1 MSEKSLTVDEVPSYV
16 AGRAALRGLVDPAT
30 LTVAEVGDGN
40 LNLVFVCTDAE
51 RRGLVLKQALPY
63 VRLVGPEWPMTEER
77 ATREAA
83 AITAHSAL
91 SDSVCRLIDFDRE
104 RHVMA
109 LEDLSDH
116 QVLRTRLN
124 AGGPHTGISEVIGR
138 YVADVAF
145 GTSWLALA
153 EEEFRRRAGAAI
165 NPELCLIT
173 EDLIFTEPYLGADR
187 NSVRPC
193 VAPLVARLQADQA
206 WVDAA
211 LGMKHRFLT
220 VQEALLHGDLHSGSV
235 FVRGHGGQLSVK
247 AFDSEFAFYG
257 PVGFDL
263 GLWWANLMFAGT
275 RAAALGDRPRAES
288 LFQSVGS
295 SWFSFRARMRELWS
309 GRRAPDKYPDSY
321 LAGWLRLIRQDGFG
335 FAGCEAARRTIGLA
349 KVSDLET
356 LDDPAYEVTATAMLL
371 LSRTLLVDRAVLTFD
386 DLTRACATI
395 PQSCASPPSAAT
407 SEPVR

>member
-1 MSEKSLTVDEVPSYV
+1 MGGTSLTVDEVPGYL

-40 LNLVFVCTDAE
+40 LNLVFVCADAE
-51 RRGLVLKQALPY
+51 GRGLVLKQALPY

-83 AITAHSAL
+83 AITAHCAL
-91 SDSVCRLIDFDRE
+91 SDSVCRLIDFDQE
-104 RHVMA
+104 RYVMA

-124 AGGPHTGISEVIGR
+124 AGGPHAGVSELIGR

-145 GTSWLALA
+145 GTSWLALG

-193 VAPLVARLQADQA
+193 VAPLVSRLQADQA

-211 LGMKHRFLT
+211 MGMKHRFLT
-220 VQEALLHGDLHSGSV
+220 VAEALLHGDLHSGSV
-235 FVRGHGGQLSVK
+235 FVRGDGDQLSVK

-257 PVGFDL
+257 PIGFDL
-263 GLWWANLMFAGT
+263 GLWWANLMFAGI
-275 RAAALGDRPRAES
+275 RAAALGERSRAES
-288 LFQSVGS
+288 LFEAVGS
-295 SWFSFRARMRELWS
+295 SWFSFRARMRELWPT
-309 GRRAPDKYPDSY
+309 RQAPGKYPDAY
-321 LAGWLRLIRQDGFG
+321 LTAWLRLIRQDGLG

-356 LDDPAYEVTATAMLL
+356 LDDPEYRVAATAMLT

-386 DLTRACATI
+386 DLTRAC
-395 PQSCASPPSAAT
+395 SGLSVSP
-407 SEPVR
+407 RD